1 MKVKK
6 DSPFLSQSRF
16 QRLAKDIEGV
26 NSMNHVL
33 RKEKGSSIPWEVDVE
48 KQMQAWREN
57 PSWVD
62 QPPEIKVRKF

>member
-1 MKVKK
+1 
-6 DSPFLSQSRF
+6 
-16 QRLAKDIEGV
+16 
-26 NSMNHVL
+26 MNHLL